1 MPTARRHK
9 VKKPP
14 HCVQLLFKRY
24 ENKYFLVFL
33 RQPRQN
39 YHSERC
45 AIGARFSLKRKPQ
58 TCMEDLIAII
68 RKTLFVPIHA
78 AGWPFIGGFAVGAL
92 VLSLL
97 SSTLGW
103 IGLILTCWCVYF
115 FRNPARAT
123 PERTGLIVS
132 PADGMVQMIVQAP
145 LPPELDDMKAKDGQ
159 PTGDALLDAQELTRV
174 SVFLNVFDVHVNRIP
189 ADGEIKK
196 VVYHPGKFLSA
207 NLDKASLENERS
219 TVLMKLNAHPSS
231 VAFVQIAGLVARRI
245 ICKLSASQQ
254 VKAGAEY
261 GLIRFGSRVDIY
273 LPPGVNPLVC
283 VGQRMIGGETV
294 IADFTSS
301 EAARTAQAR

>member
-1 MPTARRHK
+1 
-9 VKKPP
+9 
-14 HCVQLLFKRY
+14 
-24 ENKYFLVFL
+24 
-33 RQPRQN
+33 
-39 YHSERC
+39 
-45 AIGARFSLKRKPQ
+45 
-58 TCMEDLIAII
+58 MEDLIAVI

-78 AGWPFIGGFAVGAL
+78 AGWPFICIFAVVAL

-103 IGLILTCWCVYF
+103 IGLIVTGWCVYF
-115 FRNPARAT
+115 FRNPPRAT
-123 PERTGLIVS
+123 PVREGLIIS
-132 PADGMVQMIVQAP
+132 PADGLVQMIAQAP
-145 LPPELDDMKAKDGQ
+145 LPPELDELKAGDGA
-159 PTGDALLDAQELTRV
+159 PTGDALLDTETLTRV

-189 ADGEIKK
+189 ADGAVTK

-219 TVLMKLNAHPSS
+219 TVLMKLNGHASS

-245 ICKLSASQQ
+245 ICKLSAGQA
-254 VKAGAEY
+254 VKAGEEY

-294 IADFTSS
+294 IADFTSD
-301 EAARTAQAR
+301 EAQRTAETR